1 MARADGLTREQT
13 EQVVWE
19 EAVGVG
25 EGAGAGEGR
34 RVVGF
39 ET

>member
-25 EGAGAGEGR
+25 AGAGEGR